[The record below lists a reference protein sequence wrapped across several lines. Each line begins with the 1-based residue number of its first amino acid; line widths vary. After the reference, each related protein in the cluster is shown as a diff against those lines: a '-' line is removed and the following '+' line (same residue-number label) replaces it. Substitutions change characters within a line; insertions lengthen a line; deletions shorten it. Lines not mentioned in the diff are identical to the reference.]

1 MSLIFSIYGSFRGP
15 IKLHRVAV
23 RTLTWH
29 AELEN
34 DLLDH
39 KLTWKDDCIVVDV
52 AQWLAAMWQWKI
64 PNDNPRANFPKKY
77 IEKDLAALPNPA
89 GPCQICRPTII
100 SRTLLNSPE
109 KNI

>member
-1 MSLIFSIYGSFRGP
+1 
-15 IKLHRVAV
+15 
-23 RTLTWH
+23 
-29 AELEN
+29 LEN

-39 KLTWKDDCIVVDV
+39 KLTWKDDCIMVDV
-52 AQWLAAMWQWKI
+52 AQWLASMWQWKI

-77 IEKDLAALPNPA
+77 IEKDLAAPPNPA

-109 KNI
+109 KSI